1 MKVISECL
9 RAEVNKIR
17 LFRSLITAFFSIKN
31 HANFYYRELLLLK
44 KYERSEFIVAF
55 DFAFALRVLGR
66 IPNKSR
72 NIEMW
77 LHFVYTNR
85 LAYFILIVFFLKLD

>member
-1 MKVISECL
+1 VSTS
-9 RAEVNKIR
+9 EVNKIR

-66 IPNKSR
+66 IPNKSPKYR
-72 NIEMW
+72 NVATFCI
-77 LHFVYTNR
+77 YG
-85 LAYFILIVFFLKLD
+85 